1 MVIKKSIITALFIV
15 FSFISHAQIL
25 TDSTIKE
32 VINTDTILRIKN
44 INPYFTLHVDST
56 LSYDFEIKDDK
67 RLEMV
72 YEEIIRLN
80 YLPKEKLDE
89 MLKSLNDIL
98 IFNQNHLI
106 EINKDIKLEKKW

>member
-1 MVIKKSIITALFIV
+1 LLGRPYTLRYLRKLGFKTFSPFI
-15 FSFISHAQIL
+15 
-25 TDSTIKE
+25 DE
-32 VINTDTILRIKN
+32 
-44 INPYFTLHVDST
+44 
-56 LSYDFEIKDDK
+56 SYDFEIKDDK

-80 YLPKEKLDE
+80 SLPKEKLDE

-106 EINKDIKLEKKW
+106 EMNKDRKLEKMFINFINETILK